1 MKKFLLRKYFDTI
14 SPGNNVYLPKKICIG
29 LLVVCVVLGGVF
41 RFLAWW
47 QDPIISRDGLVYIQ
61 WAEDLQ
67 SYGGDFEL
75 LSRTLGQYPQSPL
88 FISILACN
96 IGGFSPHGIGVVMNI
111 ILGSCFPI
119 LIFGILYQISKMQ
132 VVGLTGA
139 FFAAIHP
146 TLINYSIELQREM
159 GYLFF
164 AGCFLNCILYEFG
177 HIKWYAAA
185 GAGMSAVM
193 AFFFRYEGIELFL
206 FAIMFFAMMLVWKKL
221 TLKRACYHAGIF
233 IAASYLCVLVVL
245 AITGKAPLA
254 WLSDDFKKIER
265 YIHI

>member
-1 MKKFLLRKYFDTI
+1 MYW
-14 SPGNNVYLPKKICIG
+14 PKKICIG
-29 LLVVCVVLGGVF
+29 LLIFCVVLGGIF

-47 QDPIISRDGLVYIQ
+47 QDPVISRDGLVYIQ

-88 FISILACN
+88 FISILAYN
-96 IGGFSPHGIGVVMNI
+96 VGGISPHGIGVAMNI

-119 LIFGILYQISKMQ
+119 LIFGILYQIARAP
-132 VVGLTGA
+132 VIGLTGA

-164 AGCFLNCILYEFG
+164 VGCFFCCILYEFRYSN
-177 HIKWYAAA
+177 WYAAA
-185 GAGMSAVM
+185 GAGISAVI

-206 FAIMFFAMMLVWKKL
+206 FAVIVFVTMFCWKKV
-221 TLKRACYHAGIF
+221 TLKEIFNHVIIF
-233 IAASYLCVLVVL
+233 IVASCLCIGGVL
-245 AITGKAPLA
+245 AITGKAPKA
-254 WLSDDFKKIER
+254 WLRDDLKKIEK
-265 YIHI
+265 YIHV

>member
-14 SPGNNVYLPKKICIG
+14 SVDNNVYLPKKICIG
-29 LLVVCVVLGGVF
+29 LLIVCVVLGGIF

-67 SYGGDFEL
+67 AYGGDFEL
-75 LSRTLGQYPQSPL
+75 LSRTFGQYPQSPL

-96 IGGFSPHGIGVVMNI
+96 VGGISPHGIGVTMNI
-111 ILGSCFPI
+111 ILGSCFSI
-119 LIFGILYQISKMQ
+119 VVFGILYQISRSP
-132 VVGLTGA
+132 VIGLTGA

-164 AGCFLNCILYEFG
+164 AGCFFYCILYEFR
-177 HIKWYAAA
+177 HINWYAAA

-206 FAIMFFAMMLVWKKL
+206 FAVIIFVTMFCWKKI
-221 TLKRACYHAGIF
+221 TLQEIFNHIIIF
-233 IAASYLCVLVVL
+233 IVASCLCIGGVLT
-245 AITGKAPLA
+245 ITGKAPKA
-254 WLSDDFKKIER
+254 WLRDDLKKIEK
-265 YIHI
+265 YIHV